1 MTRMTD
7 VTVDDRL
14 DGVLRGLADR
24 VRALRRARDFS
35 VAGLAF
41 EAGISESRVRAIE
54 SGRATAS
61 LATLVALAETFEIEI
76 AELFGGVVRTAP
88 GDEATRS
95 EYVVP
100 SEVVWG
106 GDLPPAPW
114 MSAPAAKVSP
124 YVVPS
129 EVVWGGELPT
139 APWSSAVAAPT
150 MPEPALAPVR
160 PESTVYPPTEQTWG
174 GPLPPAPWVRHEA
187 PIRPPEAAWSV
198 MHAPAPIETASRP
211 APPATGVVAS
221 RPQPVVGSVMTGV
234 ERAPAPRRQL
244 RTFTELREGVLADR
258 EFRSL
263 REFAVAAVVEA
274 RHPVSVVA
282 RVFRLP
288 SWRLERWIAETG
300 ASPR

>member
-14 DGVLRGLADR
+14 DGVLRGLAER

-54 SGRATAS
+54 SGRVTAS

-76 AELFGGVVRTAP
+76 AELFGGVVRATP
-88 GDEATRS
+88 GDEAMRS

-114 MSAPAAKVSP
+114 MSAPEAKVSP

-129 EVVWGGELPT
+129 EVVWGGELPA

-150 MPEPALAPVR
+150 LPEPAPVPVR
-160 PESTVYPPTEQTWG
+160 PEPTIHRPTEQTWG

-187 PIRPPEAAWSV
+187 PMRPSEAAWSAV
-198 MHAPAPIETASRP
+198 RAPAPVETVSRP
-211 APPATGVVAS
+211 APPTTGVVAS
-221 RPQPVVGSVMTGV
+221 RAQPVTGSVMTGV
-234 ERAPAPRRQL
+234 ERAPALRRQP